1 MCKTRTS
8 KRWRV
13 IKTFMDKINEKMEV
27 MRALQGN
34 KVGKLVVAAFL
45 MVLIFV
51 ATGCTG
57 GGGNA
62 DMAANIPTPETGASA
77 SQPQDAQLQDQNP
90 EMGSDVIDIEAGT
103 AAQKPDK
110 ASKKKKDAATAEGE
124 DVDVIASQD
133 DKTVLLTVEDSGRS
147 DPFLPYNEAKAA
159 DEANKGINLEKAKLE
174 YDLVEPPKSASSDPE
189 AEKILTTKVSGI
201 MYDKDSPSAILNIEG
216 ADYLV
221 RSGDVVNG
229 YKILSI
235 QPTVVTV
242 QLGSNV
248 YQAGVGQLLVTDGI
262 NYNTISN
269 LENKFGGSK
278 K

>member
-13 IKTFMDKINEKMEV
+13 IKTFMDKINEKMEEMGIFRV
-27 MRALQGN
+27 NR
-34 KVGKLVVAAFL
+34 VGMLVVAVFL
-45 MVLIFV
+45 AMLVF
-51 ATGCTG
+51 AAAGCTG
-57 GGGNA
+57 GGGNS
-62 DMAANIPTPETGASA
+62 DISANAPMPESGVNEASV
-77 SQPQDAQLQDQNP
+77 QDQGP
-90 EMGSDVIDIEAGT
+90 EMSSDVIDVEAGK
-103 AAQKPDK
+103 AAEKPNK
-110 ASKKKKDAATAEGE
+110 ASNKKKEAEGE
-124 DVDVIASQD
+124 GDDVDVIASQD
-133 DKTVLLTVEDSGRS
+133 DKMVLVTVEDSGRS
-147 DPFLPYNEAKAA
+147 DPFLPYNEAKKA
-159 DEANKGINLEKAKLE
+159 EESNKSINLERAKLE
-174 YDLVEPPKSASSDPE
+174 YDLVDPPKSANSDSD
-189 AEKILTTKVSGI
+189 ASKILTTKVSGI
-201 MYDKDSPSAILNIEG
+201 MYDKDSPSAILNIESS
-216 ADYLV
+216 DYLV

-229 YKILSI
+229 YKVLSI